1 MNYRSFQADD
11 LSFPVTATPPLH
23 DKPAMSATLSLLAA
37 PSELGKLRGF
47 LSDYCS
53 QEKLSGH
60 LVNDLEIILEEL
72 ATNVIKYGGVK
83 PGNACCLIE
92 LDQKDSNLTIRFSDN
107 GHPFNP
113 LEQTEVDTNVPI
125 EERPIG
131 GLGIHFIKKLTDA
144 QRYERHDGRNVIT
157 LTKELR
163 S

>member
-1 MNYRSFQADD
+1 
-11 LSFPVTATPPLH
+11 
-23 DKPAMSATLSLLAA
+23 MSATLSLLAA

-53 QEKLSGH
+53 QEKLPGH

-72 ATNVIKYGGVK
+72 ATNVMKYGGVK
-83 PGNACCLIE
+83 PGDACCLIE
-92 LDQKDSNLTIRFSDN
+92 LDRKANDLTIRFSDN

-113 LEQTEVDTNVPI
+113 LEQTEVDTNLPI
-125 EERPIG
+125 EDRPIG
-131 GLGIHFIKKLTDA
+131 GLGIHFIKKLTDS
-144 QRYERHDGRNVIT
+144 QGYERRDGRNVIT

>member
-144 QRYERHDGRNVIT
+144 QHYERRDGRNVIT

>member
-1 MNYRSFQADD
+1 MNYRSFQADG
-11 LSFPVTATPPLH
+11 LSLPVTATPQG
-23 DKPAMSATLSLLAA
+23 KPAMSATLSLLAA

-53 QEKLSGH
+53 QEKLPDH
-60 LVNDLEIILEEL
+60 LSHDLEIILEEL
-72 ATNVIKYGGVK
+72 ATNVMKYAGV
-83 PGNACCLIE
+83 PEGSECCLIE
-92 LDQKDSNLTIRFSDN
+92 LDRKTNDLTIRFSDN

-113 LEQTEVDTNVPI
+113 LEQTEVDTNLPI

-144 QRYERHDGRNVIT
+144 QRYERRDGRNVIT
-157 LTKELR
+157 LTKVLR

>member
-144 QRYERHDGRNVIT
+144 QRYERRDGRNVLT
-157 LTKELR
+157 LTKTLR
-163 S
+163 G

>member
-1 MNYRSFQADD
+1 
-11 LSFPVTATPPLH
+11 
-23 DKPAMSATLSLLAA
+23 MSTTLSLLAA

-47 LSDYCS
+47 LSEYCR
-53 QEKLSGH
+53 QEKLPDH
-60 LVNDLEIILEEL
+60 LSHDLEIILEEL
-72 ATNVIKYGGVK
+72 ATNVMKYGGVK
-83 PGNACCLIE
+83 PGDACCLIE
-92 LDQKDSNLTIRFSDN
+92 LDRKTNDLTIRFSDN

>member
-1 MNYRSFQADD
+1 M
-11 LSFPVTATPPLH
+11 
-23 DKPAMSATLSLLAA
+23 
-37 PSELGKLRGF
+37 
-47 LSDYCS
+47 
-53 QEKLSGH
+53 SGH